1 MSAVPRTDSTA
12 SSAQTSTE
20 PSTEPTAGPDAAP
33 SREPVGIDQAR
44 VGSWFRQHVPGVVPP
59 LHFTLIAGGRSN
71 LTFRVEDA
79 DGRAFALR
87 RPPASHVLPT
97 AHDMSREHRL
107 ISALAPTGVPVPTP
121 LGLCT
126 DEAVNGAP
134 FHVME
139 FVEGH
144 VLRDEDDARALDPA
158 VRAVVGDH
166 LAETLAAL
174 HAVDVDAVGL
184 GDLARHDGYVER
196 QLRRWSRQ
204 YEDTQVAGVDHG
216 GLVEKVG
223 AELSARIPVQ
233 RRVGIV
239 HGDYRL
245 DNLVLDDEGRVK
257 AILDWEICTLGDPMA
272 DVGLLQCFWTEPGEE
287 PALLVA
293 PTRAPGFCS
302 RAQVLERYA
311 AASGADVSEID
322 YYTAFGYWKLACI
335 LQGVYARYVSG
346 AGAGDTGSVEE
357 YPRQIGRLAALAA
370 STLARR

>member
-1 MSAVPRTDSTA
+1 MSADGSAAASTTPPSPRDP
-12 SSAQTSTE
+12 E
-20 PSTEPTAGPDAAP
+20 GIDAA
-33 SREPVGIDQAR
+33 RITA
-44 VGSWFRQHVPGVVPP
+44 WFLDHIPDVEPP
-59 LHFTLIAGGRSN
+59 LRFVLIAGGRSN

-79 DGRAFALR
+79 AGRAFALR
-87 RPPASHVLPT
+87 RPPVSHVLPT
-97 AHDMSREHRL
+97 AHDMGREHRL
-107 ISALAPTGVPVPTP
+107 LAALGPTEVPVPAA

-134 FHVME
+134 FHVMA
-139 FVEGH
+139 FVDGH
-144 VLRDEDDARALDPA
+144 VLRDEADALELDPP

-196 QLRRWSRQ
+196 QLRRWTRQ
-204 YEDTQVAGVDHG
+204 FEDTQVPGVDHG

-223 AELSARIPVQ
+223 AELAARIPAQQ
-233 RRVGIV
+233 RVSIV

-245 DNLVLDDEGRVK
+245 DNLVLDDGGRVK

-272 DVGLLQCFWTEPGEE
+272 DVGLMQCFWTQPGEP

-293 PTRAPGFCS
+293 PTLAPGFCP
-302 RAQVLERYA
+302 RAQLLDRYA
-311 AASGADVSEID
+311 AVSGADVSEID
-322 YYTAFGYWKLACI
+322 YYMAFGYWKLACI

-346 AGAGDTGSVEE
+346 AGAGDSSSVEE
-357 YPRQIGRLAALAA
+357 YPRQIGRLAAMAA
-370 STLARR
+370 STLAQQ